1 MDEHDM
7 EGTLQSL
14 EGYGSLEQEKQ
25 HEEHNYGIDVDN
37 L

>member
-14 EGYGSLEQEKQ
+14 EGTGSIQQEQQ
-25 HEEHNYGIDVDN
+25 QEEHTYGVDAGN
-37 L
+37 V